1 MRGSVSQVKGRR
13 SSMTV
18 FFDSSELHYVMA
30 FEPVLGSSLITTR
43 LEWQLRLV
51 FSFQTLMVQVELAGL
66 DGRLKLIGFKGTF
79 PNFMSGAKT

>member
-1 MRGSVSQVKGRR
+1 
-13 SSMTV
+13 
-18 FFDSSELHYVMA
+18 MA

-51 FSFQTLMVQVELAGL
+51 YSFQTLMVQVELAGL